1 MSITEKEHQP
11 LISFII
17 TNYNLPI
24 ELVRECIDSIFAVSL
39 EPSEREI
46 LLIDDGSELYT
57 SEEIDLL
64 KNSVTYIYQKNQGL
78 SAARNT
84 GLENSHGRYIQ
95 FIDGDDRL
103 IPNIYNRLIARL
115 KQPDDYLTTID
126 MLMFRTTHKV
136 HSGRNI
142 ATQLNLFWYSTGETY
157 LKKHNL
163 RASACGYIFRK
174 ELADGLSF
182 TPGIFHEDEEFTPLL
197 TLRASTMLHTD
208 MPAYFYRNR
217 SGSITTTTSESHIK
231 KRMHD
236 LTEIILRLRHNSLH
250 TSQSL
255 TRRVSQLTMD
265 TVYQAMA
272 LSTNAKQLEEFLQP
286 LQEHKLLPLPI
297 RPYTLKY
304 FIFSILTRCSIMRNL
319 LSKILSRK

>member
-1 MSITEKEHQP
+1 MNITEKEHQP

-24 ELVRECIDSIFAVSL
+24 ELVHECIDSILAVSL

-46 LLIDDGSELYT
+46 LLIDDGSDIY
-57 SEEIDLL
+57 SSAEIDLL

-84 GLENSHGRYIQ
+84 GLENCRGQYIQ
-95 FIDGDDRL
+95 FIDGDDCL

-115 KQPDDYLTTID
+115 KQSDDYLTTID
-126 MLMFRTTHKV
+126 MLMFRITHKAQPA
-136 HSGRNI
+136 RNI
-142 ATQLNLFWYSTGETY
+142 STLLNLFWYSTGEAY

-174 ELADGLSF
+174 ELVEGLSF

-197 TLRASTMLHTD
+197 TLRATIMLHTD
-208 MPAYFYRNR
+208 MAPYFYRNR
-217 SGSITTTTSESHIK
+217 SGSITTTMSEPHIK
-231 KRMHD
+231 KRMYD
-236 LTEIILRLRHNSLH
+236 LTEIILRLRHHSLR
-250 TSQSL
+250 TNQSL

-272 LSTNAKQLEEFLQP
+272 LSANAKQLEDFLRP

-297 RPYTLKY
+297 RLYTLTY
-304 FIFSILTRCSIMRNL
+304 FIFSILTRYSAIRNL
-319 LSKILSRK
+319 LGKILSRK